1 MTKFDEEDLEKLNKL
16 CRLGEAT
23 QEEKKAISK
32 HLEKVLGYMELLS
45 EIDTTDV
52 STCYQVGKI
61 QNSVTREDIIMDA
74 LPREQFL
81 ENAPSHIGG
90 MIRVPT
96 VINFS
101 N

>member
-1 MTKFDEEDLEKLNKL
+1 MTKFDEEDLEKLNRL

-23 QEEKKAISK
+23 HEEKKTISK

-52 STCYQVGKI
+52 PTCYQVGEI
-61 QNSVTREDIIMDA
+61 QNSVTRDDTVMNT
-74 LPREQFL
+74 LSREQFL
-81 ENAPSHIGG
+81 ENAPSHVGG

-96 VINFS
+96 VINLS

>member
-1 MTKFDEEDLEKLNKL
+1 MTKFDEEDLEKLNRL

-32 HLEKVLGYMELLS
+32 HLKKVLGYMELLS

-52 STCYQVGKI
+52 PTCYQVGEI
-61 QNSVTREDIIMDA
+61 QKSVTRDDIVMDI
-74 LPREQFL
+74 LSREQFL
-81 ENAPSHIGG
+81 ENAPSHVGG

>member
-23 QEEKKAISK
+23 EEEKRVVSK
-32 HLEKVLGYMELLS
+32 HLAKVLDYIELLS
-45 EIDTTDV
+45 EVDTTGV
-52 STCYQVGKI
+52 PVCYQVGEI
-61 QNSVTREDIIMDA
+61 QKSVTRDD
-74 LPREQFL
+74 LVVNTLSREQFL
-81 ENAPSHIGG
+81 ENAPSHVGG
-90 MIRVPT
+90 MIRVPI

>member
-1 MTKFDEEDLEKLNKL
+1 MTKFDDEDLEKLNRL

-23 QEEKKAISK
+23 EEEKKAISK
-32 HLEKVLGYMELLS
+32 HLKKVLDYMELLS
-45 EIDTTDV
+45 EVDTTDV
-52 STCYQVGKI
+52 PTCYQVGKI
-61 QNSVTREDIIMDA
+61 QNSVTRDDIVLDT
-74 LPREQFL
+74 LSREQFL
-81 ENAPSHIGG
+81 ENAPSHVGG

>member
-1 MTKFDEEDLEKLNKL
+1 MTKFDEEDLEKLNRL

-23 QEEKKAISK
+23 QEEKKVISK
-32 HLEKVLGYMELLS
+32 HLKKVLGYMELLS

-52 STCYQVGKI
+52 PTCYQVGEI
-61 QNSVTREDIIMDA
+61 QNSVTRDDTVLET
-74 LPREQFL
+74 LSREQFL
-81 ENAPSHIGG
+81 ENAPSHVGG

>member
-1 MTKFDEEDLEKLNKL
+1 MTKFDEEDLEKLNRL

-32 HLEKVLGYMELLS
+32 HLKKVLGYMELLS
-45 EIDTTDV
+45 EIDTTEV
-52 STCYQVGKI
+52 PTCYQVGGI
-61 QNSVTREDIIMDA
+61 QKNVTRDDIVMDT
-74 LPREQFL
+74 LSKEQFL
-81 ENAPSHIGG
+81 ENAPSHVGS

>member
-1 MTKFDEEDLEKLNKL
+1 MTTFDEEDLEKLNTL

-23 QEEKKAISK
+23 EEEKKIISK
-32 HLEKVLGYMELLS
+32 HLIKVLGYMELLS
-45 EIDTTDV
+45 EVDTTDV
-52 STCYQVGKI
+52 FTCYQVGEI
-61 QNSVTREDIIMDA
+61 QENVIRDDVVMDT

-81 ENAPSHIGG
+81 ENAPSYVGG

>member
-23 QEEKKAISK
+23 KEEKKAISK
-32 HLEKVLGYMELLS
+32 HLTKVLGYMELLS
-45 EIDTTDV
+45 EVDTTDV
-52 STCYQVGKI
+52 PTCYQVG
-61 QNSVTREDIIMDA
+61 NTEESVTRDDVVVDS

-81 ENAPSHIGG
+81 ENAPSHVGG

>member
-1 MTKFDEEDLEKLNKL
+1 MTFDEEDLEKLNKL

-23 QEEKKAISK
+23 KEEKIAISK

-45 EIDTTDV
+45 EVDTTDV
-52 STCYQVGKI
+52 PTCYQVGET
-61 QNSVTREDIIMDA
+61 QENVSRDDIVINT

-81 ENAPSHIGG
+81 ENAPSHVGG

>member
-16 CRLGEAT
+16 CRLGET
-23 QEEKKAISK
+23 THEEKKAISK
-32 HLEKVLGYMELLS
+32 HLEKVLDYMELLS

-52 STCYQVGKI
+52 PTCYQVGEI
-61 QNSVTREDIIMDA
+61 QNSVTRDDTVMNI
-74 LPREQFL
+74 LSREQFL
-81 ENAPSHIGG
+81 ENAPSHVGG

>member
-1 MTKFDEEDLEKLNKL
+1 MTNFDEEDLEKLNKL

-23 QEEKKAISK
+23 QEEKQAISK
-32 HLEKVLGYMELLS
+32 HLKKVLGYMELLS
-45 EIDTTDV
+45 EIDTTGV
-52 STCYQVGKI
+52 PTCYQVGEI
-61 QNSVTREDIIMDA
+61 QKSVTRDDIVMDT
-74 LPREQFL
+74 LSREQFL
-81 ENAPSHIGG
+81 ENAPSHVGG

>member
-1 MTKFDEEDLEKLNKL
+1 MITFDEEDLEKLNKL
-16 CRLGEAT
+16 CRIGEAT
-23 QEEKKAISK
+23 EEEKRTISK
-32 HLEKVLGYMELLS
+32 HLNKVLGYMELLS
-45 EIDTTDV
+45 EVDTTNV
-52 STCYQVGKI
+52 PTCYQVGET
-61 QNSVTREDIIMDA
+61 QENVLRDDVVMDT

-81 ENAPSHIGG
+81 DNASSYVGG

>member
-1 MTKFDEEDLEKLNKL
+1 MTKFNEEDLEKLNRL

-23 QEEKKAISK
+23 HEEKKAISK

-45 EIDTTDV
+45 EIDTT
-52 STCYQVGKI
+52 SIPTCYQVGEI
-61 QNSVTREDIIMDA
+61 QNSFIRDDKVENTLSRKE
-74 LPREQFL
+74 FL

-90 MIRVPT
+90 MIQVPA

>member
-1 MTKFDEEDLEKLNKL
+1 MTKFDEEDLENLNSL

-23 QEEKKAISK
+23 QEEKKTISK
-32 HLEKVLGYMELLS
+32 HLKKVLGYMELLS

-52 STCYQVGKI
+52 PTCYQIGEI
-61 QNSVTREDIIMDA
+61 QNSVTRDDIVTDA
-74 LPREQFL
+74 LSREQFL
-81 ENAPSHIGG
+81 ENASSHVGG

>member
-16 CRLGEAT
+16 SRLGEAT
-23 QEEKKAISK
+23 HEEKKAISK
-32 HLEKVLGYMELLS
+32 HLKKVLGYMELLS
-45 EIDTTDV
+45 EIDTTDIP
-52 STCYQVGKI
+52 TCYQVGEI
-61 QNSVTREDIIMDA
+61 QNSVTRDDIAMNT
-74 LPREQFL
+74 LSREQFL
-81 ENAPSHIGG
+81 ENAPSYVGG

>member
-1 MTKFDEEDLEKLNKL
+1 MTKFDEQDLEKLNKL

-23 QEEKKAISK
+23 EEEKRTISK
-32 HLEKVLGYMELLS
+32 HLTKVLGYMELLS
-45 EIDTTDV
+45 EVDTTNV
-52 STCYQVGKI
+52 STCYQVGEI
-61 QNSVTREDIIMDA
+61 QENVARDDVIMDT
-74 LPREQFL
+74 LSREQFL
-81 ENAPSHIGG
+81 ENASSYVGG

>member
-1 MTKFDEEDLEKLNKL
+1 MTKFNEEDLEKLNRL

-23 QEEKKAISK
+23 QEEKKVISK
-32 HLEKVLGYMELLS
+32 HLKKVLGYMELLS

-52 STCYQVGKI
+52 PTCYQVGEI
-61 QNSVTREDIIMDA
+61 QNSVTRDDTVLET
-74 LPREQFL
+74 LSREQFL
-81 ENAPSHIGG
+81 ENAPSHVGG